1 MHPGE
6 ETCLGEAGSHMP
18 ADSSCKGTRMQGWA
32 VCTLRYTDCKVL
44 ANSQRMV
51 SYGLHSTVWTS
62 NRYGTAA
69 YGKLRD
75 DGVVEYSKW
84 ARPRD
89 DRARNTDGQDQRSQ
103 HRGSARSTDGLQAVL
118 APPRGKTSACSTD
131 APTVLAAPMRQRS
144 QHPGARPVLAA
155 PMRQP
160 CPQHRCA
167 SARSTDGQDQ
177 CSQHRGVNSA
187 RSTDA
192 PVLAAPRARTSAR
205 STEGATALAAPMRQ
219 CSQHRGPEPAL
230 AAPRGQQCS
239 QHRCASARSTA
250 GQLRSQRRRTRTRAR
265 STEGQHCWQHRCA
278 RPTLS
283 PQHPNSDSVL
293 L

>member
-1 MHPGE
+1 MHLDE
-6 ETCLGEAGSHMP
+6 ETCLGEACSHVP

-84 ARPRD
+84 MRPRD
-89 DRARNTDGQDQRSQ
+89 DRARNTDGQDQCSQ
-103 HRGSARSTDGLQAVL
+103 HRGSARSTDGPRTAL
-118 APPRGKTSACSTD
+118 AAPRGKTSARSTEGS
-131 APTVLAAPMRQRS
+131 TVLAAPMRQCS
-144 QHPGARPVLAA
+144 QHPGPGPVLAA
-155 PMRQP
+155 PM
-160 CPQHRCA
+160 
-167 SARSTDGQDQ
+167 
-177 CSQHRGVNSA
+177 
-187 RSTDA
+187 
-192 PVLAAPRARTSAR
+192 
-205 STEGATALAAPMRQ
+205 GATVLAAPMRQ
-219 CSQHRGPEPAL
+219 CSQHRGPGPVL

-265 STEGQHCWQHRCA
+265 STEGQHCLCKTHAQPPA
-278 RPTLS
+278 
-283 PQHPNSDSVL
+283 PQQ
-293 L
+293 

>member
-1 MHPGE
+1 MHLDE
-6 ETCLGEAGSHMP
+6 ETCLGEACSHVP

-84 ARPRD
+84 MRPRD
-89 DRARNTDGQDQRSQ
+89 DRARNTDGQDQCSQ
-103 HRGSARSTDGLQAVL
+103 HRGSARSTDGPRTAL
-118 APPRGKTSACSTD
+118 AAPRGKTSARSTD
-131 APTVLAAPMRQRS
+131 APTVLAAPMR
-144 QHPGARPVLAA
+144 P
-155 PMRQP
+155 
-160 CPQHRCA
+160 
-167 SARSTDGQDQ
+167 
-177 CSQHRGVNSA
+177 
-187 RSTDA
+187 
-192 PVLAAPRARTSAR
+192 
-205 STEGATALAAPMRQ
+205 
-219 CSQHRGPEPAL
+219 CSQHRGPGPVL

-250 GQLRSQRRRTRTRAR
+250 GAAALAAAKDKNPCS
-265 STEGQHCWQHRCA
+265 QHRGT
-278 RPTLS
+278 TLLAAPMCKTHAQPPA
-283 PQHPNSDSVL
+283 PQQ
-293 L
+293 